1 MKIQACCKINLG
13 LDVLRRRADGYHDLE
28 TVMYPVR
35 GLCDEL
41 EIEPVA
47 GREALF
53 AVRGLTIDCPPE
65 DNLCLKAW
73 RRMRDCYGIGG
84 VRITLDKRVPFGAG
98 LGGGSSDATAVVRAI
113 DRLFGLHLHEEE
125 LIGHAAALGSDT
137 AFFVRSA
144 PQLCTGRGEVMR
156 PCAVDLAGYTLVL
169 VKPDAG
175 VSTRE
180 AYAGVRPAVPAVPLI
195 ERLAQPVER
204 WQGSVKNDFE
214 PSVFAAH
221 PVIGRI
227 KERLLAEGAVY
238 ASMSGSGSAVYG
250 LFRTEPGVETERG
263 AKAAAAA
270 AMATAAAPAPATAT
284 AARLAGRL
292 ADLRP
297 YVFDL

>member
-1 MKIQACCKINLG
+1 MKVQACCKINIG

-41 EIEPVA
+41 EIDRIE
-47 GREALF
+47 GEEARF
-53 AVRGLTIDCPPE
+53 AVRGIAIDCPDE

-73 RRMRDCYGIGG
+73 RLMHECYGIGG
-84 VRITLDKRVPFGAG
+84 VRITLHKRIPFGAG
-98 LGGGSSDATAVVRAI
+98 LGGGSSDATAVVCAV
-113 DRLFGLHLHEEE
+113 DRLFGLQLCEEE
-125 LIGHAAALGSDT
+125 LIRHAAALGSDT

-144 PQLCTGRGEVMR
+144 PQLCTGRGEVME
-156 PCAVDLAGYTLVL
+156 PCAIDLGGYTLVL
-169 VKPDAG
+169 VKPDEG

-180 AYAGVRPAVPAVPLI
+180 AYAGVRPAVPAVRLP
-195 ERLAQPVER
+195 ERVAQPVER

-221 PVIGRI
+221 PVIGEI
-227 KERLLAEGAVY
+227 KRRLLAAGAVY

-250 LFRTEPGVETERG
+250 LFRTETDVTR
-263 AKAAAAA
+263 
-270 AMATAAAPAPATAT
+270 
-284 AARLAGRL
+284 RLADRL

-297 YVFDL
+297 YIFDL